1 MTEQALPIPANLTMK
16 GGAVRGRV
24 VDPSG
29 TVRTFWPLVRCIEE
43 EEIAELAPGQSAG
56 DWITLLRGAEG
67 SLFAAP
73 GAHRVVVEVEWSL
86 GEARIHLSGETSVMI
101 SPAENEAHAEAAL
114 KVIASPDALLT
125 LVIGGDHLE
134 EGIEAIHAALDSPV
148 LQPHYA
154 YIEAKRIGKR
164 FGDREADIDAASEL
178 LTPET
183 VVTPR
188 EAQKAVDLL
197 ESDEA
202 IAGSDRGQELIDVL
216 GARAEG
222 APVAEKRGSGRG

>member
-1 MTEQALPIPANLTMK
+1 
-16 GGAVRGRV
+16 
-24 VDPSG
+24 
-29 TVRTFWPLVRCIEE
+29 
-43 EEIAELAPGQSAG
+43 
-56 DWITLLRGAEG
+56 
-67 SLFAAP
+67 
-73 GAHRVVVEVEWSL
+73 
-86 GEARIHLSGETSVMI
+86 MI

-125 LVIGGDHLE
+125 LVIGGDHLD

-178 LTPET
+178 LTGDGRDA
-183 VVTPR
+183 R

-202 IAGSDRGQELIDVL
+202 IAGSDRGQELIDVCS
-216 GARAEG
+216 ARAR
-222 APVAEKRGSGRG
+222 AHPWPRKRKRKRVKA

>member
-1 MTEQALPIPANLTMK
+1 M
-16 GGAVRGRV
+16 
-24 VDPSG
+24 
-29 TVRTFWPLVRCIEE
+29 
-43 EEIAELAPGQSAG
+43 
-56 DWITLLRGAEG
+56 
-67 SLFAAP
+67 
-73 GAHRVVVEVEWSL
+73 
-86 GEARIHLSGETSVMI
+86 
-101 SPAENEAHAEAAL
+101 
-114 KVIASPDALLT
+114 
-125 LVIGGDHLE
+125 
-134 EGIEAIHAALDSPV
+134 
-148 LQPHYA
+148 QPHYA

-222 APVAEKRGSGRG
+222 APWPRRRGSGRG